1 MSDAQDIVAR
11 LRECAAD
18 DDDCLPQ
25 ITVRAAVMR
34 DAADTIE
41 HLREHPVKRVKH
53 PDLREE
59 VERLTAELLA
69 AREDARR
76 YRWLRRGDGKAPAD
90 GADWPLITMH
100 LTDEAVWD
108 TEADAAID
116 AAIAAEAPPAK

>member
-1 MSDAQDIVAR
+1 MSDAQDLMTLADAWVVAAIHKA
-11 LRECAAD
+11 LSVHTGASTTADPEAAK
-18 DDDCLPQ
+18 
-25 ITVRAAVMR
+25 AAFAR
-34 DAADTIE
+34 
-41 HLREHPVKRVKH
+41 
-53 PDLREE
+53 
-59 VERLTAELLA
+59 ELLA

>member
-1 MSDAQDIVAR
+1 MSEALVAR
-11 LRECAAD
+11 LRTVASGMGGFNAVTEAAD
-18 DDDCLPQ
+18 
-25 ITVRAAVMR
+25 R
-34 DAADTIE
+34 IE
-41 HLREHPVKRVKH
+41 AL
-53 PDLREE
+53 
-59 VERLTAELLA
+59 ERELLA